1 MTNMIQYDKYKHG
14 KGCNTTA
21 VVSML
26 EVNNMNQFETAA
38 TKQIRQSPTHFVI
51 VKHGQLKHVAT
62 R

>member
-38 TKQIRQSPTHFVI
+38 TKQIKQSQTH
-51 VKHGQLKHVAT
+51 LSS
-62 R
+62 